1 MFAAVA
7 VSDNVVRKERL
18 LRKVK
23 VQLHKLAK
31 IVKLSAICQIA
42 NIRKCFTVQGVL
54 EGKRTE
60 KSERGSY
67 GLRR

>member
-1 MFAAVA
+1 MFAVVA
-7 VSDNVVRKERL
+7 VSGNVVRKERL

-42 NIRKCFTVQGVL
+42 NIRKCCTVQGVL
-54 EGKRTE
+54 EGKKL
-60 KSERGSY
+60 KSQKEVVMV
-67 GLRR
+67 